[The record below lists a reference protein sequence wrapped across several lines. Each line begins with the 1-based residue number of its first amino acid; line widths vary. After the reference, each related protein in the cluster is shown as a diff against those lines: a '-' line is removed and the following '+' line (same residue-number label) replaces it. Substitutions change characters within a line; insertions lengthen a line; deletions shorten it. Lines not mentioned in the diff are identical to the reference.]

1 VGDVTGH
8 GIAAALLMAS
18 ARAALRVQAADA
30 PGRLSLMLN
39 KVNRLL
45 STDNTPGRFM
55 TMTLMVIDPQQLT
68 VRWASA
74 GHDPAIVFHP
84 HNGRFEELDGADI
97 PLGVFPETTYAEYTS
112 KALCP
117 GDILL
122 LGTDGIWEMRNQADE
137 MFGKQ
142 RLRDLIREMS
152 SSTATQIAEEIQ
164 KRLDEFRGNSSLQ
177 DDVTFVLIRLKH
189 E

>member
-1 VGDVTGH
+1 VTGH

-18 ARAALRVQAADA
+18 ARAALRVQAADT
-30 PGRLSLMLN
+30 PGQLSLMLN

-45 STDNTPGRFM
+45 SADNTPGRFM
-55 TMTLMVIDPQQLT
+55 TMTLMVIDPEGLS

-97 PLGVFPETTYAEYTS
+97 PLGIFPEIEYQEYTS
-112 KALCP
+112 RALCP
-117 GDILL
+117 GDILI
-122 LGTDGIWEMRNQADE
+122 LGTDGIWETRNPAGE
-137 MFGKQ
+137 LFGKE

-152 SSTATQIAEEIQ
+152 GQSAKEMAEAIE
-164 KRLDEFRGNSSLQ
+164 KRLDEYRGTGSQQ
-177 DDVTFVLIRLKH
+177 DDITFVLIRLN
-189 E
+189 